1 MAPERRNEI
10 ILGVLALVLAG
21 TAYRAWQS
29 TAVPPPPASETSRP
43 ADRRGA
49 APAPGSAAERLDVHL
64 DALNAERPK
73 PEANG
78 RDLFRFKPKAPP
90 PPPPSATRP
99 AAIAPP
105 APTGPPPAPSVPPI
119 TLKFIGTMEQPNG
132 KPKLGVFSDGVGP
145 PMVGPEGGV
154 LDGRYRILKIGAES
168 AEIAYLDGRGRTTLR
183 LSGG

>member
-10 ILGVLALVLAG
+10 VLGVLAVLLAAA
-21 TAYRAWQS
+21 AYRAWNS
-29 TAVPPPPASETSRP
+29 TAVPAAPASEASRRAEARASAPP
-43 ADRRGA
+43 AE
-49 APAPGSAAERLDVHL
+49 SAIDVHL
-64 DALNAERPK
+64 DALSAEPPK

-90 PPPPSATRP
+90 PLPTASRP
-99 AAIAPP
+99 TTIAPP
-105 APTGPPPAPSVPPI
+105 AASGPPPPPPVPPI
-119 TLKFIGTMEQPNG
+119 ALKFIGTMEQPNG

-145 PMVGPEGGV
+145 PMVGAEGGV